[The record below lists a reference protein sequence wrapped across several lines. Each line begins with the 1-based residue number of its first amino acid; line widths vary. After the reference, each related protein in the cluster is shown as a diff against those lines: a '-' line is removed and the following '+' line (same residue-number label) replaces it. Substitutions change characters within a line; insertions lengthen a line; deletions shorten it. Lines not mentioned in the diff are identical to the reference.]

1 MAKLNIQPVT
11 KSRLKEEAAK
21 LEEKHLKGI
30 TQVKLFQ
37 VGNPDVGIWDLQSMN
52 SVAGYKP
59 AFPSKRIANPLEPT
73 DRTLVVRNPLER
85 KHLSIFNFHLS
96 IILLVSC

>member
-21 LEEKHLKGI
+21 LEEKKLKGI

-37 VGNPDVGIWDLQSMN
+37 VGNPDVGI
-52 SVAGYKP
+52 
-59 AFPSKRIANPLEPT
+59 LEEEIFLFYPKF
-73 DRTLVVRNPLER
+73 LKYL
-85 KHLSIFNFHLS
+85 KKLSQLK
-96 IILLVSC
+96 